1 MFKTRYLSCF
11 IALLLSTSPLFSE
24 ETTPAA
30 AKTPAQ
36 VAKNAAKNTEKH
48 ETTSPSSMTAETAT
62 APANPNEL
70 PMDEETK
77 AAMIEVQKLQLEVTK
92 LELLQ
97 KKNLLDLQMA
107 HDKLVLEN
115 EMQQA
120 EESKLQAKLNAAKSR
135 LELENALRAEQQKQ
149 LNQQLSAE
157 HEKQTLLNTLQE
169 AQNKQQEL
177 KMTTEVLK
185 FNNSVL
191 DLKLQKEKLEL
202 QLALNEKKIAWDE
215 QAMGEPEYLRDPFE
229 NGKLVI
235 TDRRVELN
243 GFILRG
249 TAQRVIEQIEFFNN
263 KSTEYPIF
271 LVIDRCY
278 GGSVMEGL
286 QIVRAIRSSRS
297 PVYVVVKSFAASMAA
312 VITTLAPRSF
322 ALPDATILHHQVMAI
337 AFGNRTEQREQ
348 LEVLEQWTQRTLRP
362 VAEKMGLSLDEFV
375 KQMYVHNSTGDWAEF
390 ADTAVKVKWVDQV
403 VTDIRETGYRSKANS
418 KSSDKDSDEED
429 KTEEKVDAQGKRYVQ
444 LPPLPP
450 LDVYHLYNP
459 DNRFRQ

>member
-1 MFKTRYLSCF
+1 MFKIRYLSYI
-11 IALLLSTSPLFSE
+11 IALLLSAPPLLAE
-24 ETTPAA
+24 EAASTT

-36 VAKNAAKNTEKH
+36 AASKNSAANKSAEKH
-48 ETTSPSSMTAETAT
+48 EATTAET
-62 APANPNEL
+62 PAVNPNEL

-77 AAMIEVQKLQLEVTK
+77 AAMLEVQKLQLEVTK
-92 LELLQ
+92 LELVQ
-97 KKNLLDLQMA
+97 KKNLLDLQVA

-120 EESKLQAKLNAAKSR
+120 EENKLQAKLTAAKSR
-135 LELENALRAEQQKQ
+135 LELENALRTEQQKQ

-157 HEKQTLLNTLQE
+157 QEKQTLLNTLQE

-202 QLALNEKKIAWDE
+202 QLALNEKKTVWDA

-235 TDRRVELN
+235 TDRRIDLN
-243 GFILRG
+243 GVLWLG
-249 TAQRVIEQIEFFNN
+249 TAKPIIEQIEFFNN

-271 LVIDRCY
+271 VVIDTCY
-278 GGSVMEGL
+278 GGSVREGL
-286 QIVRAIRSSRS
+286 QIVKAVRNSRS
-297 PVYVVVKSFAASMAA
+297 PVYVVVKGFAASMCA
-312 VITTLAPRSF
+312 VITSLAPRSF
-322 ALPDATILHHQVMAI
+322 ALPDAAILHHQVMTFT
-337 AFGNRTEQREQ
+337 FGNRTEQREQ

-362 VAEKMGLSLDEFV
+362 VAEKMGLSLDEFI
-375 KQMYVHNSTGDWAEF
+375 KQMYVHNSLGDWREF
-390 ADTAVKVKWVDQV
+390 ADAAVKVKWVDQV
-403 VTDIRETGYRSKANS
+403 VTDIRETGYRNKLDTSKA
-418 KSSDKDSDEED
+418 DKDDDEED
-429 KTEEKVDAQGKRYVQ
+429 GTEEKVDAQGKRYVQ
-444 LPPLPP
+444 LPHLSP

-459 DNRFRQ
+459 DNYFRQ